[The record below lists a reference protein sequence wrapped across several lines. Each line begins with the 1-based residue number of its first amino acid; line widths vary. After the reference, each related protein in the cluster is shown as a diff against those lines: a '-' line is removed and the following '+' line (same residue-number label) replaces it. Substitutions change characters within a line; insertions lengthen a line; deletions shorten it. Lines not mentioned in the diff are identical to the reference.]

1 MSLAA
6 RCPACGT
13 VFRVVQDQLRVSE
26 GWVRCGRCA
35 EVFNAIET
43 LVDLDTEAAAKPA
56 PRAPRSERVLED
68 LARVSQSHELEAT
81 LPAREGLGAA
91 PAATVDLDL
100 ERLSGVDRDD
110 PLHLRETVDPCAVDR
125 HHGIARLEA
134 GLRRGAARR
143 DAVDPRGG
151 DLLAV
156 QHENAGE
163 DHDGENEIGD
173 RTGGHDRRA

>member
-68 LARVSQSHELEAT
+68 LARVSQGQRCPVIGTASIG
-81 LPAREGLGAA
+81 LPFCRAGRFRRLRASGG
-91 PAATVDLDL
+91 PAG
-100 ERLSGVDRDD
+100 RNRFS
-110 PLHLRETVDPCAVDR
+110 
-125 HHGIARLEA
+125 
-134 GLRRGAARR
+134 
-143 DAVDPRGG
+143 
-151 DLLAV
+151 
-156 QHENAGE
+156 
-163 DHDGENEIGD
+163 
-173 RTGGHDRRA
+173 